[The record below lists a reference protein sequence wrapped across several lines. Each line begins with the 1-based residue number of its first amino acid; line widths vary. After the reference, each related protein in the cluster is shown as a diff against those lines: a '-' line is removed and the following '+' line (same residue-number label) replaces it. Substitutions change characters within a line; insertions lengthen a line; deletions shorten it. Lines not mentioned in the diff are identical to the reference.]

1 MSRSMSLVLVL
12 ALAGSSSSIAL
23 AGLSQASIAAP
34 GGFIQT
40 LAAPATGTSNPWAGS
55 DLTIMFTSP
64 STDLQEATFAGNSS
78 VFRASSHS
86 SANTTNSASGTVGM
100 GFLKLQAQN
109 NGPNNSNFA
118 AADANGGWKDT
129 FTITAPGLTGQS
141 GFMQFT
147 LNVTGSLA
155 ASGFA
160 GLASFGVTGY
170 KDNNQ
175 LMSNSLANPGNSDL
189 IGTDRQYGNW
199 VASSAPDTSKNV
211 NGVITMAVPFTYGT
225 PFTLGIYAR
234 AHAGMRSSSGVPGN
248 SQATVA
254 FQNTLVWG
262 GISNMYFGG
271 TTNTTTNYSIDAASG
286 VDWRGVVPSPAVAS
300 LMGMAGLVATRRRR

>member
-1 MSRSMSLVLVL
+1 MSRFTSIAIVL

-40 LAAPATGTSNPWAGS
+40 LAAPASSTSNPWAGS

-64 STDLQEATFAGNSS
+64 STDLQEATFSGNAS
-78 VFRASSHS
+78 VFRASAHA
-86 SANTTNSASGTVGM
+86 SANTSKSASGTVGM
-100 GFLKLQAQN
+100 GFLKFQAQN

-129 FTITAPGLTGQS
+129 FTISSPGLTGQS

-147 LNVTGSLA
+147 LNITGSLA

-160 GLASFGVTGY
+160 GLASFGVTAY
-170 KDNNQ
+170 KDNIQ
-175 LMSNSLANPGNSDL
+175 LAANPLANPGNSDL
-189 IGTDRQYGNW
+189 ISTDRQYGNW
-199 VASSAPDTSKNV
+199 VASSAPDVSKNV
-211 NGVITMAVPFTYGT
+211 NDVITMAVPFTYGT

-248 SQATVA
+248 SQASVQ

-262 GISNMYFGG
+262 GISNMFVGG
-271 TTNTTTNYSIDAASG
+271 TGTTTNDYTVAAASG
-286 VDWRGVVPSPAVAS
+286 VDWRGVVPSPAAAS
-300 LMGMAGLVATRRRR
+300 LLGMGALLASRRRR